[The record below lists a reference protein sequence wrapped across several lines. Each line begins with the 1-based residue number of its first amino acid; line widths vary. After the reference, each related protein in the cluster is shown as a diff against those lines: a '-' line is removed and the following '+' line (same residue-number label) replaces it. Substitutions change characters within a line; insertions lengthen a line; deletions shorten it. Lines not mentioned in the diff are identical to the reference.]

1 MKKTL
6 IRSVYF
12 QQIYCSKILKIMRN
26 TLLLL
31 MLNVFQIF
39 ALNTYSQITKLTLDL
54 NNITIKEALFQIE
67 EQSEF
72 YFLYNTKLIDVN
84 RKTNLKIKD
93 QKIDQILS
101 ELFDNTDVNYTV
113 FNKQIILSPGE
124 YLTEVKVESE
134 QQIIITG
141 KVIDSQTGQPILV

>member
-113 FNKQIILSPGE
+113 FNKQIILSPRE
-124 YLTEVKVESE
+124 YLTEVKYE
-134 QQIIITG
+134 Q
-141 KVIDSQTGQPILV
+141 